1 MKDKYQI
8 NSAYLFSNNGEY
20 WTYAKLLAYY
30 PAQDKPFVTTSETS
44 TGLDI
49 RFKSIRAVPVGDVLG
64 TIEVPLVDKH
74 AYRFNSGENIGLIGV
89 YLKKGHSLWL
99 SQARFY
105 NCSQCTEI
113 EELT

>member
-1 MKDKYQI
+1 MKYQI
-8 NSAYLFSNNGEY
+8 KSAYLFSNNENY
-20 WTYAKLLAYY
+20 WSYAKLLAYE
-30 PAQDKPFVTTSETS
+30 PTNTKPFVTDSETPGGNS
-44 TGLDI
+44 I
-49 RFKSIRAVPVGDVLG
+49 RFRTIKAVNLDVLG

-89 YLKKGHSLWL
+89 YLKRGHSLWL
-99 SQARFY
+99 SQERFY